1 MCQLFITGSLLDPN
15 IGLSNAAVSRL
26 PVILVLMIFRLFLSI
41 NIKSHRI
48 GIESKETSEV
58 YAVDLMDVKG
68 GIAHKVAMESK
79 ICLHPREEG
88 MRYSA
93 DHHEDSLYVIT
104 NKDNSKNNKLMKI
117 SLKEVFEG
125 DNNIVTKSSNSRFW
139 QDVRAYDPKVQIDTI
154 LPFKDF
160 FAVFGRENGLPRVW
174 LMTPNEEVCM
184 YVCM

>member
-1 MCQLFITGSLLDPN
+1 
-15 IGLSNAAVSRL
+15 
-26 PVILVLMIFRLFLSI
+26 MIFKLFSYI
-41 NIKSHRI
+41 DIKSHHI

-68 GIAHKVAMESK
+68 GVAHKVAMESK

-125 DNNIVTKSSNSRFW
+125 ADNTVTKSSNSRFW
-139 QDVRAYDPKVQIDTI
+139 KDVKAYDPKVQIDTV

-160 FAVFGRENGLPRVW
+160 FAVFGREDGLPRVW
-174 LMTPNEEVCM
+174 LMTPNEEVGMHM
-184 YVCM
+184 YIYL